1 MPSKD
6 WTGRQDLSDKPNKKN
21 LGPRSKYEPAAAAA
35 PEARPWQIRQLTK
48 EQAPK
53 EQKEQAQT
61 DPAATNNNKKHRL
74 LDIATLALRQ
84 RLRNCSF
91 PPLADKKG

>member
-61 DPAATNNNKKHRL
+61 DPAATNNNKGKTQGGL
-74 LDIATLALRQ
+74 VISAKSKNPKEQ
-84 RLRNCSF
+84 RTSTIE
-91 PPLADKKG
+91 D